1 MRDFRQ
7 LTVWE
12 QAHRLVLSIYRITA
26 EFPKHELYGLTS
38 QMRRCS
44 ASIAANIAEGCGRTG
59 NGDLHRFLSTARGS
73 AAELE
78 YFLLLSRDLGLV
90 RASYEELNSQTQQVE
105 RMLASLIRKVEEGRT
120 RKQSLNS
127 CRTVV

>member
-7 LTVWE
+7 LEVWE
-12 QAHRLVLSIYRITA
+12 VAHQLVLRVYKVTQ

-44 ASIAANIAEGCGRTG
+44 ASIAANIADGCGRTG
-59 NGDLHRFLSTARGS
+59 NGDLHRFLSVAMGS
-73 AAELE
+73 AVELE

-90 RASYEELNSQTQQVE
+90 CNSYEELNTQTRRVQ
-105 RMLASLIRKVEEGRT
+105 RMLASLVRKVEAGRT
-120 RKQSLNS
+120 R
-127 CRTVV
+127 T